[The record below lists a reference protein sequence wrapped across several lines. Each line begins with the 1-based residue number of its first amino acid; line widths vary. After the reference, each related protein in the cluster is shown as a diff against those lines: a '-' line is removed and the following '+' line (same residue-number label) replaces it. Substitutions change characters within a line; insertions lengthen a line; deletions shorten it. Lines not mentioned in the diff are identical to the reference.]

1 MKTAYGRLE
10 IVRLQWFLESVDSK
24 IIIIMDIKRHLKDTE
39 WEALDL

>member
-24 IIIIMDIKRHLKDTE
+24 IIIMDIKRHLKDTE